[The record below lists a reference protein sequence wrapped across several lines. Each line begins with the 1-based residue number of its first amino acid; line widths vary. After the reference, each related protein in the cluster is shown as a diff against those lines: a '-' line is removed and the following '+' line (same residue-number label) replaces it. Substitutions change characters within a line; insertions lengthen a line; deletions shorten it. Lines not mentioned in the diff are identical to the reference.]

1 MTRSL
6 MSRRLARRSVSVARP
21 RCAGVARPGSRQSGF
36 TLVEVLLAVALVA
49 IIMAMAYG
57 GFRASV
63 RATQSGEAVIEES
76 NRLRVV
82 QQFVRRQLM
91 QARALTIEEFEDGTR
106 VRFEGERDYVR
117 FVSPMPGYL
126 SYGGPYVQEFSLE
139 QGRDG
144 LELVYYY
151 AMLNTYEPGAL
162 RETTDGVVLMEGL
175 ADGEFIFLDEEDEGN
190 ATYWADF
197 WEEPDRLPLAV
208 GVLLDLDNP
217 RGLSW
222 PDLVTPVKVD
232 SGGGAVRTRNIQ
244 RASDLLLQRAGDRN
258 PRQ

>member
-1 MTRSL
+1 
-6 MSRRLARRSVSVARP
+6 
-21 RCAGVARPGSRQSGF
+21 
-36 TLVEVLLAVALVA
+36 
-49 IIMAMAYG
+49 
-57 GFRASV
+57 
-63 RATQSGEAVIEES
+63 
-76 NRLRVV
+76 
-82 QQFVRRQLM
+82 
-91 QARALTIEEFEDGTR
+91 
-106 VRFEGERDYVR
+106 
-117 FVSPMPGYL
+117 
-126 SYGGPYVQEFSLE
+126 
-139 QGRDG
+139 
-144 LELVYYY
+144 
-151 AMLNTYEPGAL
+151 
-162 RETTDGVVLMEGL
+162 VVLMEGL
-175 ADGEFIFLDEEDEGN
+175 ADGEFIFLDEEEEGN